1 MFTDVIR
8 SNAVSATSLHAP
20 PVGRRSNN
28 HARLASVQAERA
40 VVGSK
45 HGGKKLRRRGDGKTC
60 KIRST
65 GDKASMQNAAVSSAS
80 ASTTGSAWAWS
91 ESSST
96 AAAADATSTF
106 AESITANAWAVSTT
120 STTAP
125 SSTSDV
131 TTSQSTEASSSSSS
145 DAAVVTSTPSSGGS
159 GSSDKPFGLAWP
171 NGDWDGEGTPG
182 YVGQYVGA
190 KTGWYYNWSPQPCS
204 KADAL
209 GLEFVPMLWGP
220 KDCNDQF
227 WTSVNS
233 WSSNV
238 KSLLF
243 FNEPNEVSQSNVS
256 PQDAVQYWKTYMSPM
271 GAKGFKLGMAAVTNA
286 PSGLE
291 WIQQFVKLCPDCHF
305 DFIPIHWYA
314 TSTDNFQTYLKSF
327 NAAFPDKEI
336 WITEYA
342 CQSFNAEPQ
351 CDPGQTWNLHQTMA
365 GWFDAQPCPFGIM
378 RQMQG
383 VNEDN
388 RLMDAEGKITALGDW
403 YKNSA

>member
-8 SNAVSATSLHAP
+8 SNSVSATSLRAAP
-20 PVGRRSNN
+20 INRRSNN
-28 HARLASVQAERA
+28 HARLASAQAERA
-40 VVGSK
+40 VGSK
-45 HGGKKLRRRGDGKTC
+45 HGKKLRRRGDGKTC

-65 GDKASMQNAAVSSAS
+65 GDKASIQQAAVSTESAS
-80 ASTTGSAWAWS
+80 ATGSAWAWS

-96 AAAADATSTF
+96 AAADALSTAADSYTADVTSIAAPTSTSE
-106 AESITANAWAVSTT
+106 A
-120 STTAP
+120 
-125 SSTSDV
+125 SSP
-131 TTSQSTEASSSSSS
+131 QGTEASSSSSS
-145 DAAVVTSTPSSGGS
+145 QAAVVTSTPASGS
-159 GSSDKPFGLAWP
+159 AGSSDKPFGLAWP

-182 YVGQYVGA
+182 YVGQYVGPR
-190 KTGWYYNWSPQPCS
+190 TGWYYNWSPQPCS

-227 WTSVNS
+227 WTYANS

-238 KSLLF
+238 KSILF
-243 FNEPNEVSQSNVS
+243 FNEPNEISQSNVS
-256 PQDAVQYWKTYMSPM
+256 PQDAVQYWKTYMTPM
-271 GAKGFKLGMAAVTNA
+271 QAKGFKLGMAAVTNA

-291 WIQQFVKLCPDCHF
+291 WIQQFIKLCPECHF
-305 DFIPIHWYA
+305 DYIPVHWYA
-314 TSTDNFQTYLKSF
+314 TSTENFQEYLKSF

-342 CQSFNAEPQ
+342 CQSFDGTPQ
-351 CDPGQTWNLHQTMA
+351 CNPGQTLNLHQTMA
-365 GWFDAQPCPFGIM
+365 GWFDAQPWITNYSPFGVM